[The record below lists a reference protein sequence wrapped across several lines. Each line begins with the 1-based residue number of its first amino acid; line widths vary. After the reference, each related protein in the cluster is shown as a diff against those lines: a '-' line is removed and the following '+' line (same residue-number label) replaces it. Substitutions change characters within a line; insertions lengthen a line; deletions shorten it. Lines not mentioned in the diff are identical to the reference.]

1 MAFSFRNLFRFTWR
15 WLASIRWTPRRALI
29 VIAYFV
35 VVPLLELVTSAC
47 LLLDRFLFSRYRT
60 RTITEPVFIIG
71 NFRSGTTFLHR
82 LLAGDRN
89 RFSTM
94 KMWEILFAPSVTQRR
109 MVGAFAAL
117 DRKLGNPVPRLLRWI
132 ESYWH
137 DANVMHEV
145 SLTQPEEDEYLC
157 LHIWSALTIGLSSGL
172 LDEAR
177 PHAWFDH
184 DLPAEDRKRIMS
196 FYADCVRRHLV
207 DRDAG
212 HNLQYLAKNPALTP
226 KIGST
231 LEQFPDAKIIYLVRN
246 PLEAIPSFVSMM
258 KFSWEV
264 MGAGTEDSALA
275 DFVTEMA
282 GHWYRYPL
290 ERLAQAPADSYRII
304 VYDDLVSDPAAVVRG
319 IYAHFQYA
327 IDADFEQVLTGVAGE
342 ARSYRSRHEYD
353 LESLGLDRARLTEEF
368 ADVIDRFGFEC

>member
-1 MAFSFRNLFRFTWR
+1 MAFSFRNLYRFTWR

-29 VIAYFV
+29 VVAYFI
-35 VVPLLELVTSAC
+35 VVPLLELVIWAC
-47 LLLDRFLFSRYRT
+47 LLLDRLLFSRYRQQ
-60 RTITEPVFIIG
+60 TIEEPVFIIG

-109 MVGAFAAL
+109 VIAAL
-117 DRKLGNPVPRLLRWI
+117 AAVDRKLGHPVPRLLRWI
-132 ESYWH
+132 ESYWQ

-145 SLTQPEEDEYLC
+145 SLAQPEEDEYLC

-177 PHAWFDH
+177 PYAWFDH
-184 DLPAEDRKRIMS
+184 VLPAGDRKRIMN
-196 FYADCVRRHLV
+196 FYADCVRRHLF

-212 HNLQYLAKNPALTP
+212 NGLQYLAKNPALTP
-226 KIGST
+226 KIGSA
-231 LEQFPDAKIIYLVRN
+231 LEQFPDAKVIYLVRN

-264 MGAGTEDSALA
+264 MGADVEDSALA

-290 ERLAQAPADSYRII
+290 ERLATAPADSYQIV
-304 VYDDLVSDPAAVVRG
+304 VYDDLVSDPARVVRD
-319 IYAHFQYA
+319 IYAHFGYA
-327 IDADFEQVLTGVAGE
+327 IDADFEQLLAAVSGE
-342 ARSYRSRHEYD
+342 ARSYRSRHDYD
-353 LESLGLDRARLTEEF
+353 LESLGLDRDRLVEEF
-368 ADVIDRFGFEC
+368 ADVIERFGFES